1 MAVQSWQSLTRER
14 ERDVEP
20 DMLEEAY
27 LLLLSALHDTKTE
40 RRQGTVVDISKG
52 EGLSVIGSPQK

>member
-1 MAVQSWQSLTRER
+1 MAVQSWQSLTR

-27 LLLLSALHDTKTE
+27 LLLLSALRDTKTE

-52 EGLSVIGSPQK
+52 EGLSVVGSPQK